1 MKKIRKLIKIC
12 NKNRYKKYYKIM
24 KKYKKF
30 LGMPKM
36 CSNYTSKSENS
47 LKIDKHTK
55 YTIIIH
61 FSGNI
66 KIYTTF

>member
-24 KKYKKF
+24 KNYKKF
-30 LGMPKM
+30 LGIPKM

-47 LKIDKHTK
+47 LKLDKHTR
-55 YTIIIH
+55 YEIIIY
-61 FSGNI
+61 FSENI
-66 KIYTTF
+66 KIDTTL